1 MALADSK
8 DSRVNIVPDTE
19 TKIIDIYGKDNLM
32 NIDITALENV
42 GDIKEIIR
50 TNNWKE
56 EFKIDF
62 MESIKK
68 ENIEIYKK
76 KIIAKF
82 HPSVKYIALRYK
94 RAE

>member
-1 MALADSK
+1 MNVDINALHK
-8 DSRVNIVPDTE
+8 
-19 TKIIDIYGKDNLM
+19 
-32 NIDITALENV
+32 V

-50 TNNWKE
+50 TNGWK

-76 KIIAKF
+76 KIIAKL
-82 HPSVKYIALRYK
+82 HPPVKYIALRYK